1 MARRTPSSASDLPA
15 LWAEYK
21 AVCSRRL
28 PDRAAGFVRGR
39 NFDRLLVAY
48 AVYGLAVVGAVALA
62 LTLWPE
68 LLHWL
73 PGWRGAPE
81 AVAL

>member
-1 MARRTPSSASDLPA
+1 MTRRALFSERGLPG

-21 AVCSRRL
+21 GVCSRRL

-48 AVYGLAVVGAVALA
+48 ALYGLAVASALALA

-68 LLHWL
+68 LLSWL
-73 PGWRGAPE
+73 PGWHPLPA
-81 AVAL
+81 AVSR

>member
-1 MARRTPSSASDLPA
+1 MTRRTPSSAPDLPA

-21 AVCSRRL
+21 GVCSRCL
-28 PDRAAGFVRGR
+28 PERAAGFVRGR
-39 NFDRLLVAY
+39 HFDRLLVAY
-48 AVYGLAVVGAVALA
+48 AVYGSAVAGALALA

-73 PGWRGAPE
+73 PGWRTLPE
-81 AVAL
+81 AVSR

>member
-1 MARRTPSSASDLPA
+1 M
-15 LWAEYK
+15 
-21 AVCSRRL
+21 
-28 PDRAAGFVRGR
+28 RGR

-62 LTLWPE
+62 LMLWPE